1 MQTLVRPVLVLFAVL
16 SLVVG
21 VVYPLAVTGVAQ
33 AVFPQQAAG
42 SLVERDGK
50 VVGSQLIGQH
60 FSDPKYFW
68 SRPSAT
74 SPGPNNGA
82 GSGGSNLGPSN
93 PALRDAV
100 KKRVAALR
108 AADPGNAALVPIDL
122 VTASA
127 SGLDPD
133 ISIAAA
139 EYQIARIARA
149 RNLASERL
157 RAFVAEHA
165 KRQGLGFLGEPRVN
179 ILELNLAL
187 DGLISAG

>member
-1 MQTLVRPVLVLFAVL
+1 MQTLLRPVLVVFVVL
-16 SLVVG
+16 SLLVG
-21 VVYPLAVTGVAQ
+21 VVYPLAVTGIAR

-50 VVGSQLIGQH
+50 IVGSLLIGQR

-74 SPGPNNGA
+74 SPGPNNAA

-100 KKRVAALR
+100 KDRVAALR
-108 AADPGNAALVPIDL
+108 AADPGNTVPVPIDL

-133 ISIAAA
+133 ISLAAA
-139 EYQIARIARA
+139 EYQVARIARA
-149 RNLASERL
+149 RNVAPERV
-157 RAFVAEHA
+157 RAFVAERA
-165 KRQGLGFLGEPRVN
+165 RQQGLRFLGEPRVN
-179 ILELNLAL
+179 VLELNLAL
-187 DGLISAG
+187 DGLTSAG